1 MKNQDIINRILKT
14 KKELESI
21 YRSLTKIVK
30 YNTQVVPGLSQNEV
44 RRSYNEKTP
53 IKVVSSVLITPKKPL
68 PFVSIKKSTT
78 PEPKRLRLSFGKIKR
93 QTRSSKPK
101 KIYKTSEATIC
112 LLSDQAKSLIP
123 KFKNKY

>member
-30 YNTQVVPGLSQNEV
+30 YNTQVVPGLSQNDV

-53 IKVVSSVLITPKKPL
+53 IKVVSSVLITPKNPL
-68 PFVSIKKSTT
+68 PFVSIKNQ
-78 PEPKRLRLSFGKIKR
+78 R
-93 QTRSSKPK
+93 
-101 KIYKTSEATIC
+101 
-112 LLSDQAKSLIP
+112 LLSLND
-123 KFKNKY
+123 